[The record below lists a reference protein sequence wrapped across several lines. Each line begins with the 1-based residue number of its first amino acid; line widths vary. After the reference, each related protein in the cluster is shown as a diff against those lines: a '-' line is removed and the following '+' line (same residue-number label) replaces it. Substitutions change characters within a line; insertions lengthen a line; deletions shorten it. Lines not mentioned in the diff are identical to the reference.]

1 MYGSSFVLVREGYV
15 CISRW
20 TLCLGF
26 VIYADLA
33 FMTPRH
39 VKALKSIIYFLGSFL
54 TVKNK
59 TDHRAF
65 YNEDMCI

>member
-39 VKALKSIIYFLGSFL
+39 VKALKSIIYFLRSFL
-54 TVKNK
+54 
-59 TDHRAF
+59 
-65 YNEDMCI
+65 